1 MITRDRDGREEKL
14 RERRSRCGGGERMKV
29 SGKVIRGGEG
39 GVGLDGESLRAMR
52 GVPTGQQVQ
61 LCM

>member
-1 MITRDRDGREEKL
+1 MW
-14 RERRSRCGGGERMKV
+14 RRGEDEG
-29 SGKVIRGGEG
+29 GKVIRGGEG
-39 GVGLDGESLRAMR
+39 GVMLDGQSLRAMR